1 MERLPSFLTQRN
13 LLGIDL
19 VISTLLTPFY
29 LYSLGASTGVEYMGA
44 FGLLVV
50 FYVLKSTFFF
60 FLLKYQLAELDL
72 QQSNPSAVNQI
83 SLIQVWKQ
91 SPSMISLIYAT
102 VNSLILILST
112 LTILTLF
119 QSLINT
125 PWASLITV
133 SLFAL
138 AIFPPSLLIAYAL
151 ISWTVHPFAH
161 TVPSAEKEK
170 SKPLVVRHFTV
181 IFAGLLFSP
190 ALLFLSIAHDLS
202 ISSQFEV
209 TKEVNKQQRSDFLVS
224 YHRENPRLS
233 QETLIKALN
242 EPSVQ
247 DQLFLVNKRGRIL
260 QLSPALKRNEAVNFE
275 EVIRWVQHDDGTK
288 QAQLVHKRE
297 AWVASTATISSQLL
311 LGTVTKTA
319 PKSASLW
326 GGAALALVV
335 LAVFFGVLLLLSRL
349 VLFEPFIELL
359 AAWRNFLAGKEYKPF
374 MSYPIVADRQLTD
387 LATLLRE
394 SQARWTPQNE
404 ITHRFGHLIGIPQ
417 SEWTE
422 FVGQTFERS
431 HIVSPLV
438 EDIHTTLDQFC
449 QQSDDLNNI
458 LKNHTDQWTTQTTT
472 LEEVSSVMS
481 ELRSS
486 TRNISSSI
494 ELVLMSA
501 ERTKETA
508 KDSVD
513 KINLFSEHTQRINK
527 LLQHIEKIARQARML
542 SLNAT
547 IEAMRTGGETSQGF
561 HVIANEMRSLSLGI
575 SSSVNAVQDLIED
588 IGQFGEITRET
599 ANQGQELAHS
609 TTQSAKEI
617 ATVTRQQQ
625 IVAMQLTH
633 MLEDITQMADAARTK
648 NQNLA
653 DISEGMNDKAE
664 RLSSLAHEFTP

>member
-29 LYSLGASTGVEYMGA
+29 LYSLQASTGVEYMGA

-50 FYVLKSTFFF
+50 FYVLKSTILFFA
-60 FLLKYQLAELDL
+60 LKFQLAELDL

-91 SPSMISLIYAT
+91 SPSMISVIYAAA
-102 VNSLILILST
+102 NSLTPIVST

-119 QSLINT
+119 QSFIDI
-125 PWASLITV
+125 PWASLVTV

-138 AIFPPSLLIAYAL
+138 AIFPPSILIAYAL

-161 TVPSAEKEK
+161 TVPSLEKDD
-170 SKPLVVRHFTV
+170 SKPFVARYFTP
-181 IFAGLLFSP
+181 IFAGVLLSP
-190 ALLFLSIAHDLS
+190 GLLFLSIAHDLS
-202 ISSQFEV
+202 ISSQLSV
-209 TKEVNKQQRSDFLVS
+209 TKEINKQQRNDFLVK
-224 YHRENPRLS
+224 YHRKNPKLT
-233 QETLIKALN
+233 QESLIKALKESN
-242 EPSVQ
+242 VD
-247 DQLFLVNKRGRIL
+247 DQLFLVSKKRRIL
-260 QLSPALKRNEAVNFE
+260 QLSRPLQQNEKVFE
-275 EVIRWVQHDDGTK
+275 KIIRWIQHDDRGERP
-288 QAQLVHKRE
+288 QLIQKRDS
-297 AWVASTATISSQLL
+297 WVASTAPISSQLL
-311 LGTVTKTA
+311 LGTVTQTT

-326 GGAALALVV
+326 SGTALALLVI
-335 LAVFFGVLLLLSRL
+335 AVFFGALFMLSRL

-359 AAWRNFLAGKEYKPF
+359 AAWRSFLAGKDHKPF
-374 MSYPIVADRQLTD
+374 MSYPVVADRQLID
-387 LATLLRE
+387 LAKLFKE

-417 SEWTE
+417 AEWDE

-438 EDIHTTLDQFC
+438 EDIHNTLEQFC
-449 QQSDDLNNI
+449 QQADDLNNI

-508 KDSVD
+508 KESVD
-513 KINLFSEHTQRINK
+513 KINLFSEHTQRINN

-547 IEAMRTGGETSQGF
+547 IEAMRTDGETSQGF
-561 HVIANEMRSLSLGI
+561 HVIANEMRTLSLGI
-575 SSSVNAVQDLIED
+575 SSSVSAVQNLLED
-588 IGQFGEITRET
+588 IDQFGDITRET

>member
-29 LYSLGASTGVEYMGA
+29 LYSLQASTGVEYMGA

-91 SPSMISLIYAT
+91 SPSVISTIYAT
-102 VNSLILILST
+102 VNSLTLILAT
-112 LTILTLF
+112 LVILSFF
-119 QSLINT
+119 QSLINI
-125 PWASLITV
+125 PWDSLISV

-138 AIFPPSLLIAYAL
+138 AIFPPSLLTAYAL
-151 ISWTVHPFAH
+151 ICWTVHPFAH
-161 TVPSAEKEK
+161 TVPTSEKENA
-170 SKPLVVRHFTV
+170 KPFVTQYLTA
-181 IFAGLLFSP
+181 IIAGLVISP
-190 ALLFLSIAHDLS
+190 ALLFLSISHDLS
-202 ISSQFEV
+202 ISSQFAV
-209 TKEVNKQQRSDFLVS
+209 TKEINKQQRSEFLVT
-224 YHRENPRLS
+224 YHKKNPQLS
-233 QETLIKALN
+233 QETLIKTLS
-242 EPSVQ
+242 EPSVK
-247 DQLFLVNKRGRIL
+247 DQLFLVTKKGRML
-260 QLSPALKRNEAVNFE
+260 QLSEPLKRNETVNFE
-275 EVIRWVQHDDGTK
+275 EIIRWIQHDDGAK
-288 QAQLVHKRE
+288 QSQLINKRE
-297 AWVASTATISSQLL
+297 AWIASTAPISSQLL
-311 LGTVTKTA
+311 LGTVTPTS
-319 PKSASLW
+319 PKSSALW
-326 GGAALALVV
+326 GGTALALVV
-335 LAVFFGVLLLLSRL
+335 IAVFFGALLLFSRL
-349 VLFEPFIELL
+349 VLFEPFVELL
-359 AAWRNFLAGKEYKPF
+359 TAWRSFLAGKEHKPF
-374 MSYPIVADRQLTD
+374 LSHPVVADRQLTD
-387 LATLLRE
+387 LAKLFRE
-394 SQARWTPQNE
+394 SQSRWTPQNE

-417 SEWTE
+417 AEWAE

-449 QQSDDLNNI
+449 QQADDLNNI

-513 KINLFSEHTQRINK
+513 KINSFSEHTQKIST

-561 HVIANEMRSLSLGI
+561 HVIANEMRTLSLGI
-575 SSSVNAVQDLIED
+575 SSSVSSVQGLLED
-588 IGQFGEITRET
+588 IDQFGDITLET

-653 DISEGMNDKAE
+653 EISEGMNDKAE